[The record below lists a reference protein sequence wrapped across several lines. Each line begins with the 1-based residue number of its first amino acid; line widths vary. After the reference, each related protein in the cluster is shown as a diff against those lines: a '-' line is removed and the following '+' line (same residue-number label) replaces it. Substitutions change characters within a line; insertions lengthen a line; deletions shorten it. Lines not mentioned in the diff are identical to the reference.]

1 MQKYSNI
8 FHVRNRIVPL
18 RPSRTC
24 ISANVIDLL
33 RGSLIVTQLFR
44 SHGTFSV
51 AESGQA
57 WRPSVLYA
65 QNIGVARLGSTEGQR
80 NWPKPKHLAFSFIF
94 DCKMIYCIIQLFRSY
109 RTFSVAESGQA
120 WRPSVLYAQNIGV
133 ARLGS
138 GTRSLR
144 SGWSL
149 AKSVGEYFLRQ

>member
-1 MQKYSNI
+1 M
-8 FHVRNRIVPL
+8 
-18 RPSRTC
+18 
-24 ISANVIDLL
+24 IDLL